1 MEQTNDE
8 ILTMKEDSNNSDNNF
23 DNNFDNNSDNK
34 SDKDIVVDC
43 DFPSK
48 TSDSTDNKS
57 LSIIADHS
65 KLDDK
70 VPEDNVTNKKKRSL
84 AEFIEEKR
92 IAQEEYNKTL
102 HEQRY
107 KRLMHLLTQSQFYAN
122 YLMGKI
128 TSTSSQEIKD
138 QKKATNEN
146 LPPKKKEKKK
156 NTQEYDIRQY
166 ISPKMEKKI
175 NSDRSKS
182 NLSPRQISEEL
193 LNLDIEKQVDNCE
206 NFCVPKHFNGTLY
219 EYQREG
225 LQWLK
230 VLYENG
236 LNGILADEMGLG
248 KTIQIIAL
256 LCHLLEK
263 HQGGPYLIIAPLST
277 IPNWVSEFKKFAPD
291 LPIIVFHGSKN
302 IRLNISKKIT
312 QSYSVKG
319 EYRTKPIVL
328 TTYEMPLV
336 ENKFL
341 MSQKWRYIIIDEG
354 QRIKNH
360 ESLLSKVLRTFPSMN
375 RLLLTGTPLQN
386 NLAELWALL
395 NFLLPEIFDDLPVF
409 ESWFNVNELQS
420 TEATNKI
427 LKQEEE
433 KHILSSLREILKP
446 FVLRREKS
454 DVHINIPP
462 KKELIVYAPLSH
474 LQHELYRA
482 VLNYDLYN
490 KIEKEPILKTLDGSK
505 PKRKRITTNTM
516 GIDNLNNELT
526 SPVPEEE
533 STLTDPYLLQ
543 WQKHINITDQN
554 RDFLQNLRFQNRWV
568 LYKKIVNHPYLLY
581 NPLDLNGMHSI
592 NDDIIKSSGKLLVLD
607 AMLSKLK
614 KRGHKVLL
622 FSTMT
627 KLLNI
632 IEDYLSLRNYTYVRL
647 DGSSKLEERGIN
659 IHKFNTEPE
668 LFLFLISTKAGG
680 TGLNLA
686 AADTVI
692 IYDSDW
698 NPQVDIQAM
707 ARCHRIGQTRPVVI
721 YKLCTKGTI
730 DEVIIKRAEAKRLLE
745 KMVMSK
751 ELRKLDI
758 HSKDT
763 LMELKQLLE
772 SKESTIVTSTLEE
785 EELNELMDRSD
796 MAHNNSAGTRKF
808 TY

>member
-23 DNNFDNNSDNK
+23 DNNSDNK

-43 DFPSK
+43 DFPST

-57 LSIIADHS
+57 SSIIADHS

-70 VPEDNVTNKKKRSL
+70 VLEDNVTNEKKRRRD
-84 AEFIEEKR
+84 EINEEKR

-107 KRLMHLLTQSQFYAN
+107 KRLMHLLTQSQFYSN
-122 YLMGKI
+122 YLMEKI

-138 QKKATNEN
+138 EKKATNEN

-156 NTQEYDIRQY
+156 NTREYDIRQY

-175 NSDRSKS
+175 NSDRSKF
-182 NLSPRQISEEL
+182 NLRPRQISGKL
-193 LNLDIEKQVDNCE
+193 LNLDTQVDNCE
-206 NFCVPKHFNGTLY
+206 NFCVPKYFNGTLY
-219 EYQREG
+219 KYQREG

-263 HQGGPYLIIAPLST
+263 HQSGPYLIIAPLST
-277 IPNWVSEFKKFAPD
+277 IPNWVSEFKRFAPD

-302 IRLNISKKIT
+302 IRSKICKEIT

-319 EYRTKPIVL
+319 EYRTRPIVL
-328 TTYEMPLV
+328 TTYEIPLV
-336 ENKFL
+336 EYKFL
-341 MSQKWRYIIIDEG
+341 MSQKWRYIIVDEG

-360 ESLLSKVLRTFPSMN
+360 EALLSRILRTFPSMN

-386 NLAELWALL
+386 NLAELWSLL
-395 NFLLPEIFDDLPVF
+395 NFLLPDIFNDLAVF
-409 ESWFNVNELQS
+409 ESWFNINELES
-420 TEATNKI
+420 TEATKKI

-454 DVHINIPP
+454 DVHMNIPP

-474 LQHELYRA
+474 LQHEIYRA
-482 VLNYDLYN
+482 VLNYDLYH
-490 KIEKEPILKTLDGSK
+490 KIEREPILETLDGSK
-505 PKRKRITTNTM
+505 PKRKRIIRNTM
-516 GIDNLNNELT
+516 DIINNSNNELT
-526 SPVPEEE
+526 SPVQNEEGI
-533 STLTDPYLLQ
+533 LTHPDLLE
-543 WQKHINITDQN
+543 WKKHTNITDQN
-554 RDFLQNLRFQNRWV
+554 RDFLKNLRFQNRLV
-568 LYKKIVNHPYLLY
+568 VYKKIVNHPYLLY

-614 KRGHKVLL
+614 KQGHKVLL

-632 IEDYLSLRNYTYVRL
+632 IEDYLSLRNYKYVRL
-647 DGSSKLEERGIN
+647 DGSSKLEERGRN
-659 IHKFNTEPE
+659 IKRFNTDPG

-721 YKLCTKGTI
+721 YKLCTKRTI
-730 DEVIIKRAEAKRLLE
+730 DEAIIKRAEAKRLLE

-751 ELRKLDI
+751 KLRKLDI
-758 HSKDT
+758 NSKDT
-763 LMELKQLLE
+763 LLELKQLLE

-796 MAHNNSAGTRKF
+796 MVHDNSASTRKF

>member
-23 DNNFDNNSDNK
+23 DNNSDNK

-43 DFPSK
+43 DFPST

-57 LSIIADHS
+57 SSIIADHS

-70 VPEDNVTNKKKRSL
+70 VLEDNVTNEKKRRRD
-84 AEFIEEKR
+84 EINEEKR

-107 KRLMHLLTQSQFYAN
+107 KRLMHLLTQSQFYSN
-122 YLMGKI
+122 YLMEKI

-138 QKKATNEN
+138 EKKATNEN

-156 NTQEYDIRQY
+156 NTREYDIRQY

-175 NSDRSKS
+175 NSDRSKF
-182 NLSPRQISEEL
+182 NLRPRQISGKL
-193 LNLDIEKQVDNCE
+193 LNLDTQVDNCE
-206 NFCVPKHFNGTLY
+206 NFCVPKYFNGTLY
-219 EYQREG
+219 KYQREG

-263 HQGGPYLIIAPLST
+263 HQSGPYLIIAPLST
-277 IPNWVSEFKKFAPD
+277 IPNWVSEFKRFAPD

-302 IRLNISKKIT
+302 IRSKICKEIT

-319 EYRTKPIVL
+319 EYRTRPIVL
-328 TTYEMPLV
+328 TTYEIPLV
-336 ENKFL
+336 EYKFL
-341 MSQKWRYIIIDEG
+341 MSQKWRYIIVDEG

-360 ESLLSKVLRTFPSMN
+360 EALLSRILRTFPSMN

-386 NLAELWALL
+386 NLAELWSLL
-395 NFLLPEIFDDLPVF
+395 NFLLPDIFNDLAVF
-409 ESWFNVNELQS
+409 ESWFNINELES
-420 TEATNKI
+420 TEATKKI

-454 DVHINIPP
+454 DVHMNIPP

-474 LQHELYRA
+474 LQHEIYRA
-482 VLNYDLYN
+482 VLNYDLYH
-490 KIEKEPILKTLDGSK
+490 KIEREPILETLDGSK
-505 PKRKRITTNTM
+505 PKRKRIIRNTM
-516 GIDNLNNELT
+516 DIINNSNNELT
-526 SPVPEEE
+526 SPVQNEEGI
-533 STLTDPYLLQ
+533 LTHPDLLE
-543 WQKHINITDQN
+543 WKKHTNITDQN
-554 RDFLQNLRFQNRWV
+554 RDFLKNLRFQNRLV
-568 LYKKIVNHPYLLY
+568 VYKKIVNHPYLLY
-581 NPLDLNGMHSI
+581 NPLDLN
-592 NDDIIKSSGKLLVLD
+592 
-607 AMLSKLK
+607 
-614 KRGHKVLL
+614 
-622 FSTMT
+622 
-627 KLLNI
+627 
-632 IEDYLSLRNYTYVRL
+632 
-647 DGSSKLEERGIN
+647 
-659 IHKFNTEPE
+659 
-668 LFLFLISTKAGG
+668 AGG

-721 YKLCTKGTI
+721 YKLCTKRTI
-730 DEVIIKRAEAKRLLE
+730 DEAIIKRAEAKRLLE

-751 ELRKLDI
+751 KLRKLDI
-758 HSKDT
+758 NSKDT
-763 LMELKQLLE
+763 LLELKQLLE
-772 SKESTIVTSTLEE
+772 SKESTIVTSTLEVFTE

-796 MAHNNSAGTRKF
+796 MVHDNSASTRKF

>member
-23 DNNFDNNSDNK
+23 DNNSDNK

-43 DFPSK
+43 DFPST

-57 LSIIADHS
+57 SSIIADHS

-70 VPEDNVTNKKKRSL
+70 VLEDNVTNEKKRRRD
-84 AEFIEEKR
+84 EINEEKR

-107 KRLMHLLTQSQFYAN
+107 KRLMHLLTQSQFYSN
-122 YLMGKI
+122 YLMEKI

-138 QKKATNEN
+138 EKKATNEN

-156 NTQEYDIRQY
+156 NTREYDIRQY

-175 NSDRSKS
+175 NSDRSKF
-182 NLSPRQISEEL
+182 NLRPRQISGKL
-193 LNLDIEKQVDNCE
+193 LNLDTQVDNCE
-206 NFCVPKHFNGTLY
+206 NFCVPKYFNGTLY
-219 EYQREG
+219 KYQREG

-263 HQGGPYLIIAPLST
+263 HQSGPYLIIAPLST
-277 IPNWVSEFKKFAPD
+277 IPNWVSEFKRFAPD

-302 IRLNISKKIT
+302 IRSKICKEIT

-319 EYRTKPIVL
+319 EYRTRPIVL
-328 TTYEMPLV
+328 TTYEIPLV
-336 ENKFL
+336 EYKFL
-341 MSQKWRYIIIDEG
+341 MSQKWRYIIVDEG

-360 ESLLSKVLRTFPSMN
+360 EALLSRILRTFPSMN

-386 NLAELWALL
+386 NLAELWSLL
-395 NFLLPEIFDDLPVF
+395 NFLLPDIFNDLAVF
-409 ESWFNVNELQS
+409 ESWFNINELES
-420 TEATNKI
+420 TEATKKI

-454 DVHINIPP
+454 DVHMNIPP

-474 LQHELYRA
+474 LQHEIYRA
-482 VLNYDLYN
+482 VLNYDLYH
-490 KIEKEPILKTLDGSK
+490 KIEREPILETLDGSK
-505 PKRKRITTNTM
+505 PKRKRIIRNTM
-516 GIDNLNNELT
+516 DIINNSNNELT
-526 SPVPEEE
+526 SPVQNEEGI
-533 STLTDPYLLQ
+533 LTHPDLLE
-543 WQKHINITDQN
+543 WKKHTNITDQN
-554 RDFLQNLRFQNRWV
+554 RDFLKNLRFQNRLV
-568 LYKKIVNHPYLLY
+568 VYKKIVNHPYLLY

-614 KRGHKVLL
+614 KQGHKVLL

-632 IEDYLSLRNYTYVRL
+632 IEDYLSLRNYKYVRL
-647 DGSSKLEERGIN
+647 DGSSKLEER
-659 IHKFNTEPE
+659 
-668 LFLFLISTKAGG
+668 AGG

-721 YKLCTKGTI
+721 YKLCTKRTI
-730 DEVIIKRAEAKRLLE
+730 DEAIIKRAEAKRLLE

-751 ELRKLDI
+751 KLRKLDI
-758 HSKDT
+758 NSKDT
-763 LMELKQLLE
+763 LLELKQLLE
-772 SKESTIVTSTLEE
+772 SKESTIVTSTLEVFTE

-796 MAHNNSAGTRKF
+796 MVHDNSASTRKF